1 MRLCD
6 KDIEYWLDAKKLIIN
21 PIPDKKLINGATVD
35 IRLGHHFR
43 TFSKNFKDCIDL
55 SKPKKEINIV
65 LKKAM
70 SKEIFI
76 STQDRFFLQ
85 PKTFVLGSTL
95 ETIEIPE
102 NLVGWLDGRSSLARL
117 GLMIHAT
124 SHRIDP
130 GWKGKIVLEFFNS
143 GKAVLALHPTMVIA
157 ALSFEILSGPALR
170 PYNFRKTAKY
180 LNQQGAVPSRIDQE

>member
-1 MRLCD
+1 M
-6 KDIEYWLDAKKLIIN
+6 
-21 PIPDKKLINGATVD
+21 
-35 IRLGHHFR
+35 LG
-43 TFSKNFKDCIDL
+43 T
-55 SKPKKEINIV
+55 
-65 LKKAM
+65 
-70 SKEIFI
+70 
-76 STQDRFFLQ
+76 
-85 PKTFVLGSTL
+85 TL
-95 ETIEIPE
+95 ETVELPE

-143 GKAVLALHPTMVIA
+143 GKLVLALYPTMIIA

-180 LNQQGAVPSRIDQE
+180 LNQQGAVRSKIDQEYIYINKYIVEYVMKLF